1 MLRAGC
7 TPVAEPGLDELLG
20 EGIRTGSVIPVSTTE
35 EAIPHTDIALICV
48 GTPSRTDGTC
58 ETVQIRRVLEDVAAA
73 LRGHPN
79 PYVIALRSTL
89 PHPQLAAEVLPLL
102 ASGPLAERW
111 EKDVFFAL
119 NPEFL
124 REGNAIEDF
133 LNPPYLVV
141 GTDHA
146 KAIPVFR
153 ELYSGIDA
161 PFVAVSPGT
170 ASLLK
175 YACNSFHAMKVAFAN
190 EIGALERV
198 FHADGGGVMD
208 MLCEDRILNISPA
221 YLRPG
226 YAFGGSCLPKD
237 LRALT
242 RTAVIHGIP
251 TPLLSAVGP
260 SNESVIARSV
270 DLIGGADRR
279 RIGLVGLSFK
289 SGTDDLRESPL
300 VELAERLLG
309 KGFEIQIFDPEV
321 RLEMLQGRNLRYVE
335 EHIPHL
341 VSLLVEDLEDLVPD
355 DPSKPALIVVGKAI
369 VTAER
374 LIDLCPAGARVLD
387 LVRCLP
393 VDAAPLEVLR
403 I

>member
-1 MLRAGC
+1 M
-7 TPVAEPGLDELLG
+7 
-20 EGIRTGSVIPVSTTE
+20 
-35 EAIPHTDIALICV
+35 
-48 GTPSRTDGTC
+48 
-58 ETVQIRRVLEDVAAA
+58 
-73 LRGHPN
+73 
-79 PYVIALRSTL
+79 
-89 PHPQLAAEVLPLL
+89 
-102 ASGPLAERW
+102 
-111 EKDVFFAL
+111 
-119 NPEFL
+119 
-124 REGNAIEDF
+124 
-133 LNPPYLVV
+133 
-141 GTDHA
+141 
-146 KAIPVFR
+146 
-153 ELYSGIDA
+153 
-161 PFVAVSPGT
+161 
-170 ASLLK
+170 
-175 YACNSFHAMKVAFAN
+175 
-190 EIGALERV
+190 
-198 FHADGGGVMD
+198 
-208 MLCEDRILNISPA
+208 
-221 YLRPG
+221 
-226 YAFGGSCLPKD
+226 PKD

-279 RIGLVGLSFK
+279 RIGLIGLSFK

-341 VSLLVEDLEDLVPD
+341 VSLLVEDIEDLVTD

-403 I
+403 L